1 MSCYAVCALL
11 VICCIA
17 DCFSDLWPVDLIHV
31 KIIFMQFLGHVHWLH
46 NIVLLCRLMVSALN
60 KGLISDTSFVGLE
73 IGEKQEPRTV
83 SYILIDTDSR
93 NSLISGLFGREYVSN
108 GISNID
114 EICFTLLEAFRR
126 G

>member
-1 MSCYAVCALL
+1 MQFVHYLSFVVLR
-11 VICCIA
+11 IA
-17 DCFSDLWPVDLIHV
+17 FQIYGLWILIHV
-31 KIIFMQFLGHVHWLH
+31 KIIFMQFLGYVHWLH

-108 GISNID
+108 GIRNID